1 MNLSM
6 LKSFI
11 CLFVI
16 FSFCEKII
24 AQTTATDFHVADC
37 DGNSHHLFSELD
49 SGKVVVIVWV
59 MPCGPCATYALNAYA
74 AVQTYSSSHPNRV
87 LFYLVDD
94 YANTTCQS
102 LHNWANT
109 YGMGNA
115 VKFSDPA
122 INMSDYGQN
131 GMPKV
136 VVVGGS
142 NHQIYFNK
150 NSSTS
155 GIENAIDQALSGT
168 TTNIEFEC
176 KDAINIYPNPTSSGL
191 KVLGDFSTT
200 NFIYY
205 QIYSVK
211 GELLIENSINPH
223 EKIQLDQLA
232 PGQYVIHVKNEL
244 MDENFIFNL
253 TR

>member
-94 YANTTCQS
+94 YNQTIFITT
-102 LHNWANT
+102 H
-109 YGMGNA
+109 
-115 VKFSDPA
+115 DPYVA
-122 INMSDYGQN
+122 SFGHKTFKLED
-131 GMPKV
+131 
-136 VVVGGS
+136 
-142 NHQIYFNK
+142 
-150 NSSTS
+150 
-155 GIENAIDQALSGT
+155 
-168 TTNIEFEC
+168 
-176 KDAINIYPNPTSSGL
+176 GL
-191 KVLGDFSTT
+191 L
-200 NFIYY
+200 
-205 QIYSVK
+205 Q
-211 GELLIENSINPH
+211 
-223 EKIQLDQLA
+223 
-232 PGQYVIHVKNEL
+232 
-244 MDENFIFNL
+244 
-253 TR
+253 